1 MIPNP
6 VRSSSPA
13 LWWYLK
19 VAIGLF
25 LIAHFVALAFDPT
38 LLPVLFMP
46 PYAVFL
52 SLVLLGGGVE
62 LWHHWIMRRA
72 RRQAGKQPCLV
83 RRGGLFGRIRHPM
96 YLGDAV
102 LYAGLASY
110 PATAVSLAVLAVGLW
125 AIGRQAAREDS
136 ELAESF
142 GDEHRRWRLA
152 TGRFLPR
159 LKSSRRSAS

>member
-1 MIPNP
+1 MSPNP
-6 VRSSSPA
+6 VESSSLPVC
-13 LWWYLK
+13 WSLK
-19 VAIGLF
+19 VTIGLF
-25 LIAHFVALAFDPT
+25 LIAHFAVLAFEPT

-52 SLVLLGGGVE
+52 SLVLLGGGIE

-72 RRQAGKQPCLV
+72 RRQAGNQPHLV
-83 RRGGLFGRIRHPM
+83 CRGGLFGRIRHPM

-159 LKSSRRSAS
+159 PKSSRRPAS